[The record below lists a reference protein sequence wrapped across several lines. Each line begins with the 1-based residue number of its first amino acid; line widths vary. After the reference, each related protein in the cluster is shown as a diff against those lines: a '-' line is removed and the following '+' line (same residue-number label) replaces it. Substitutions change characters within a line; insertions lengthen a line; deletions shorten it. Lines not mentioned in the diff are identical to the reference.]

1 MITDREEIDFF
12 YMEPLNLKKKVEVIE
27 RKDRIM
33 NPGKM
38 SLKVLL
44 KNDSY
49 KGFDK
54 VFFMDLNVL
63 KEAPNR
69 KMPTYSEEDISASK

>member
-1 MITDREEIDFF
+1 MITDREEINFF
-12 YMEPLNLKKKVEVIE
+12 YMENLNLKKKVEVIE
-27 RKDRIM
+27 RKDRVM
-33 NPGKM
+33 EPGKL

-54 VFFMDLNVL
+54 VVYVDITIL
-63 KEAPNR
+63 KEAPMR
-69 KMPTYSEEDISASK
+69 